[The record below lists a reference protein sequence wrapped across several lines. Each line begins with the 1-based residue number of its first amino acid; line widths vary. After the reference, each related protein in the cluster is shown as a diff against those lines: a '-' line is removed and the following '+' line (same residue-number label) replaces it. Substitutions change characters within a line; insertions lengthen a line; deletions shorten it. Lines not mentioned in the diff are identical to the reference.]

1 MPSFQLESVIGIT
14 RVIEARKEGLR
25 YYELLLDQKYDF
37 GEDWSSIS
45 LMRAFPQLYT
55 KVEK

>member
-37 GEDWSSIS
+37 GED
-45 LMRAFPQLYT
+45 
-55 KVEK
+55 